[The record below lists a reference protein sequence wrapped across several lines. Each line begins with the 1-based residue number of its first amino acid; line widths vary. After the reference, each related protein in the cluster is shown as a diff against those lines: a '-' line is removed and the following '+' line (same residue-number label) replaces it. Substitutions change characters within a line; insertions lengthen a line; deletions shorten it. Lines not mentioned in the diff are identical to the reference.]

1 MQWRPKYSSTSP
13 DPGGGPVTLLTL
25 PYPKEGETSL
35 LNKKLQVDHLVSRE
49 DKLTALP
56 SPEEGK
62 KALLAKRDKLAV
74 LPSPDEGEKP
84 LLNKKFQ
91 VNNLVSR
98 RDKLTAL
105 PSPEEEEEALLA
117 RRDKLAALPSPDEGE
132 KSLLNE
138 KPQVN
143 NWVSRRDKL
152 TALPSPEDEEESLLA
167 RRGRHNKGPDEKS
180 LRIKVGKKRDL
191 KESLLIRG
199 PEKRSRFTMG
209 LEEIQGENLKESLSP
224 KELKKKEESLTAR
237 KEGEEDQSEKQ
248 SLSTKRLEQ
257 IKGKNL
263 KESLV
268 TKEPKKKEES
278 LTTRE
283 DVEEDLSEEQSLS
296 IKRPEVIQEE
306 DLKESLGARE
316 PKKEEGSLTTR
327 EEVEEDRPEKQSL
340 STKRLEKIQGKN
352 LKESLVTTQPEEG
365 KESLIV
371 REDKE
376 GDLPGSPVAME
387 PGEEEW
393 DPGGDT
399 SNRQEEEPL
408 ITREEKGEVLPE
420 RQPPFIMRLEER
432 DMEEPLVTTQP
443 EEEKESLI
451 VREDK
456 EGDLPGSPVA
466 MEPGEEEWDPGG
478 DTSDRLTDFSKAAFP
493 ASWLTPPSPWRRKK
507 QGGCK
512 RGIWSI
518 QFYLDYRAVR
528 EGLIKGHPPS
538 PSQHGKRVI
547 REEDKGALS
556 PFKSSPGSLE
566 LHFTSNHGVNRIPRR
581 GIGMHRGRP
590 PEQRKREMTSLQR
603 RD

>member
-1 MQWRPKYSSTSP
+1 MMEHLEVKQAAGEGGAAGAAEGETAGAEQAAMQWRPKYSSTSP

-62 KALLAKRDKLAV
+62 K
-74 LPSPDEGEKP
+74 
-84 LLNKKFQ
+84 
-91 VNNLVSR
+91 
-98 RDKLTAL
+98 
-105 PSPEEEEEALLA
+105 ALLA

-327 EEVEEDRPEKQSL
+327 EEVEEDRPEKQPL

-365 KESLIV
+365 
-371 REDKE
+371 
-376 GDLPGSPVAME
+376 
-387 PGEEEW
+387 
-393 DPGGDT
+393 
-399 SNRQEEEPL
+399 
-408 ITREEKGEVLPE
+408 
-420 RQPPFIMRLEER
+420 
-432 DMEEPLVTTQP
+432 
-443 EEEKESLI
+443 KESLI

-512 RGIWSI
+512 RGIWST

-528 EGLIKGHPPS
+528 EGLMKNTREPQVRGAEANPPS
-538 PSQHGKRVI
+538 PPQHGKKVI
-547 REEDKGALS
+547 REEDKGALN
-556 PFKSSPGSLE
+556 PFISSPGSLE

>member
-1 MQWRPKYSSTSP
+1 MMEHLEVKQAA
-13 DPGGGPVTLLTL
+13 GE
-25 PYPKEGETSL
+25 EGE
-35 LNKKLQVDHLVSRE
+35 
-49 DKLTALP
+49 
-56 SPEEGK
+56 

-84 LLNKKFQ
+84 LFNKKFQ
-91 VNNLVSR
+91 VTNLVSR
-98 RDKLTAL
+98 RDQRTAL

-387 PGEEEW
+387 PGEDE
-393 DPGGDT
+393 
-399 SNRQEEEPL
+399 L
-408 ITREEKGEVLPE
+408 
-420 RQPPFIMRLEER
+420 
-432 DMEEPLVTTQP
+432 
-443 EEEKESLI
+443 
-451 VREDK
+451 
-456 EGDLPGSPVA
+456 
-466 MEPGEEEWDPGG
+466 DPGG

-493 ASWLTPPSPWRRKK
+493 ASWLTPPSPWRQEK

-512 RGIWSI
+512 NEIVIRRLPD
-518 QFYLDYRAVR
+518 FYLPRSGGL
-528 EGLIKGHPPS
+528 EGLVRGRGDFIRKKIRVTQPPS
-538 PSQHGKRVI
+538 PSDHRRGNRGGGP
-547 REEDKGALS
+547 REEEKPLTRL
-556 PFKSSPGSLE
+556 KSSPGSPE

-590 PEQRKREMTSLQR
+590 PEQRKRELTSLQR